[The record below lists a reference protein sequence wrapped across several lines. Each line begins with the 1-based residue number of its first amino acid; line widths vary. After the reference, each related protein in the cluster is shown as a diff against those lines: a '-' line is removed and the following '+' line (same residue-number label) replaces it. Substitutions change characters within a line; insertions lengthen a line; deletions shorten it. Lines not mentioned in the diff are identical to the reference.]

1 MKLQK
6 EIQMGIKI
14 KKISVKNFKLFT
26 NLETMDLDNPSLIVL
41 DGPNGFG
48 KTSFYDS
55 LEILFTGK
63 LRRYSSLSNII
74 DGRQQIN
81 DNPILCNKALLEDE
95 MVIKVELEI
104 NGTTYYLM
112 RKEGCETLANS
123 IDFKT
128 FSLPLYQ
135 LSDYEA
141 NTGDL
146 VDNSET
152 FFNSLLG
159 NDFNKNFGF
168 LNYIEQEDN
177 TYLLK
182 QKDKDR
188 KAYISHLFNTDE
200 INNKIKQLSAVKDKL
215 NGASNNNAK
224 AEYEAILTR
233 KNEYL
238 SNLLTDIEESEYT
251 QLFPEK
257 EIFWDKEDLDFTS
270 SNYSLWLG
278 ENGELNKLIFFINN
292 FEDFENKT
300 FNNELEKLT
309 EDKTSVENL
318 LSFFNFLDEN
328 DDLKN
333 KLIIHNQLEKYV
345 KSFEK
350 GILTVFQEEKIDVP
364 KNIEDIIKLFI
375 DIVEY
380 KAQTIVIKSKIDT
393 SNKLERIL
401 SNIKESRENLI
412 SKYKEYL
419 DDSSDTVCPV
429 CGYDWKEKKDLLDS
443 FENQSTILSELIT
456 SNGGELE
463 SLIQDFDK
471 KFIKPM
477 IIEVNKFFK
486 DNKLDESFINQLQEI
501 KKTEEN
507 LKNLNSSF
515 EKLGI
520 ELSTFFNQEPKTVI
534 DLDEKIIKLKENIK
548 EVKKDFEPE
557 NIKEYFSDYFVRYFD
572 EKKEQLE
579 ILKIEQLIQ
588 KKKYI
593 NWKYGSYQNSEIER
607 LNNEYNEKKGKFD
620 KASQIN
626 KKLEKI
632 IKIYKDELKL
642 YEEKLIKDI
651 EILFHIYSGRIMQD
665 YQNGLGLFIKADKVG
680 IRFIESVKVNSS
692 GIADYDKYDAIFSM
706 SSGQLASLIISF
718 TLALNKRYS
727 KSKLLFIDDPIQTLD
742 ELNIAGFI
750 NLLRNEFYDRQIFM
764 STHEQMI
771 SAYMRYKFQKFG
783 LETMQINF
791 KDKYTN

>member
-1 MKLQK
+1 
-6 EIQMGIKI
+6 MGIKI

-26 NLETMDLDNPSLIVL
+26 NLEIMELDNSSLIVL

-63 LRRYSSLSNII
+63 LRRYSSLSNVI

-81 DNPILCNKALLEDE
+81 DNPILCNKALLGDE

-146 VDNSET
+146 VENSEI

-238 SNLLTDIEESEYT
+238 SNLLTDIAESEYI
-251 QLFPEK
+251 QLFSEK

-292 FEDFENKT
+292 FEDFKNKT

-375 DIVEY
+375 DIAEY
-380 KAQTIVIKSKIDT
+380 KAQIIVIKSKIDT
-393 SNKLERIL
+393 SNKLEKIL
-401 SNIKESRENLI
+401 SNIKESREHLI
-412 SKYKEYL
+412 FKYKEYL
-419 DDSSDTVCPV
+419 EDSSDTVCPV

-443 FENQSTILSELIT
+443 FENQSTILSELII

-477 IIEVNKFFK
+477 IVEVNKFFK

-507 LKNLNSSF
+507 LNNLNSSF

-520 ELSTFFNQEPKTVI
+520 DLSTFFNQYPKTVV
-534 DLDEKIIKLKENIK
+534 DLDERIIKLKENIN
-548 EVKKDFEPE
+548 EIKKDFEPE

-764 STHEQMI
+764 STHEQMM

>member
-1 MKLQK
+1 
-6 EIQMGIKI
+6 MGIKI

-63 LRRYSSLSNII
+63 LRRYSSLSNVI

-81 DNPILCNKALLEDE
+81 DNPILCNKALLGDE

-572 EKKEQLE
+572 EKKEKLE
-579 ILKIEQLIQ
+579 ILKTEQLIQ

-593 NWKYGSYQNSEIER
+593 NWKYSSYQNTEILR
-607 LNNEYNEKKGKFD
+607 LDNEYNTKKEKYD

-626 KKLEKI
+626 KKLSKI
-632 IKIYKDELKL
+632 IKIYNDELKL
-642 YEEKLIKDI
+642 YHEKLIKDI

-665 YQNGLGLFIKADKVG
+665 NQNSLGLFIKADKIG

-692 GIADYDKYDAIFSM
+692 GVADYDKYDAIFSM

-718 TLALNKRYS
+718 TSALNKRYS
-727 KSKLLFIDDPIQTLD
+727 KSKLLFIDDPVQTLD

-750 NLLRNEFYDRQIFM
+750 NLLRNEFSDRQIFM
-764 STHEQMI
+764 STHEQMM

>member
-1 MKLQK
+1 
-6 EIQMGIKI
+6 MGIKI

-26 NLETMDLDNPSLIVL
+26 NLETMDLDNTSLIVL

-380 KAQTIVIKSKIDT
+380 KAQIIVIKSKIDT

-572 EKKEQLE
+572 EKKEKLE
-579 ILKIEQLIQ
+579 ILKTEQLIQ

-593 NWKYGSYQNSEIER
+593 NWKYSSYQNTEILR
-607 LNNEYNEKKGKFD
+607 LDNEYNTKKEKYD

-626 KKLEKI
+626 KKLSKI
-632 IKIYKDELKL
+632 IKIYNDELKL
-642 YEEKLIKDI
+642 YHEKLIKDI

-665 YQNGLGLFIKADKVG
+665 NQNSLGLFIKADKIG

-692 GIADYDKYDAIFSM
+692 GVADYDKYDAIFSM

-727 KSKLLFIDDPIQTLD
+727 KSKLLFIDDPVQTLD

-750 NLLRNEFYDRQIFM
+750 NLLRNEFSDRQIFM
-764 STHEQMI
+764 STHEQMM

>member
-1 MKLQK
+1 
-6 EIQMGIKI
+6 MGIKI

-477 IIEVNKFFK
+477 IVEVNKFFK

-572 EKKEQLE
+572 EKKEKLE
-579 ILKIEQLIQ
+579 ILKTEQLIQ

-593 NWKYGSYQNSEIER
+593 NWKYSSYQNTEILR
-607 LNNEYNEKKGKFD
+607 LDNEYNTKKEKYD

-626 KKLEKI
+626 KKLSKI
-632 IKIYKDELKL
+632 IKIYNDELKL
-642 YEEKLIKDI
+642 YHEKLIKDI

-665 YQNGLGLFIKADKVG
+665 NQNSLGLFIKADKIG

-692 GIADYDKYDAIFSM
+692 GVADYDKYDAIFSM

-727 KSKLLFIDDPIQTLD
+727 KSKLLFIDDPVQTLD

-750 NLLRNEFYDRQIFM
+750 NLLRNEFSDRQIFM
-764 STHEQMI
+764 STHEQMM

>member
-1 MKLQK
+1 
-6 EIQMGIKI
+6 MGIKI

-26 NLETMDLDNPSLIVL
+26 NLETMELDNSSLIVL

-128 FSLPLYQ
+128 FSLPLYR

-146 VDNSET
+146 VENSET

-224 AEYEAILTR
+224 AEYEAILTH

-238 SNLLTDIEESEYT
+238 SKLLTDIEESEYT

-300 FNNELEKLT
+300 FNNELEKLIENET
-309 EDKTSVENL
+309 NVKNL
-318 LSFFNFLDEN
+318 LSFFYFLDKN

-333 KLIIHNQLEKYV
+333 KLNIHNQLEKYV
-345 KSFEK
+345 KNFEK

-364 KNIEDIIKLFI
+364 KNIEDIIKLCI

-380 KAQTIVIKSKIDT
+380 KAQIIVIKSKIDT

-419 DDSSDTVCPV
+419 EDSSDTVCPV
-429 CGYDWKEKKDLLDS
+429 CGYNWKEKKDLLDS
-443 FENQSTILSELIT
+443 FEKQSTILSELIT

-471 KFIKPM
+471 KFIQHM
-477 IIEVNKFFK
+477 IVEVNKFFK

-501 KKTEEN
+501 NKIEEN
-507 LKNLNSSF
+507 LKSLNSNF
-515 EKLGI
+515 ENLGI
-520 ELSTFFNQEPKTVI
+520 DLSTFFNQEPKTVI
-534 DLDEKIIKLKENIK
+534 DLDEKIIKLKENIN
-548 EVKKDFEPE
+548 EIKKDVEPE

-572 EKKEQLE
+572 EKKEKLE
-579 ILKIEQLIQ
+579 LLNTEQLIK

-593 NWKYGSYQNSEIER
+593 NWKYSSYQNSEIER
-607 LNNEYNEKKGKFD
+607 LDNEYNEKKEKYD

-626 KKLEKI
+626 KKLSKI
-632 IKIYKDELKL
+632 IKIYNDELKL
-642 YEEKLIKDI
+642 YQEKLIKDI

-665 YQNGLGLFIKADKVG
+665 YQNGLGLFIKADKIG
-680 IRFIESVKVNSS
+680 IRFIESVKVSSS
-692 GIADYDKYDAIFSM
+692 GVADYDKYDAIFSM

-764 STHEQMI
+764 STHEQMM

-791 KDKYTN
+791 KDKYTE

>member
-1 MKLQK
+1 
-6 EIQMGIKI
+6 MGIKI

-26 NLETMDLDNPSLIVL
+26 SLETIDFVNPNLIVL

-81 DNPILCNKALLEDE
+81 DNPILCNKALLDDE

-104 NGTTYYLM
+104 NDTTYYLM

-123 IDFKT
+123 IDFET

-135 LSDYEA
+135 LSEYEA
-141 NTGDL
+141 DTGDL
-146 VDNSET
+146 VEDSET
-152 FFNSLLG
+152 FFNYLLG

-182 QKDKDR
+182 QKDKVR
-188 KAYISHLFNTDE
+188 KDYISHLFNTDE
-200 INNKIKQLSAVKDKL
+200 ISTKINQLTSVKEKL
-215 NGASNNNAK
+215 NEASNANAK
-224 AEYEAILTR
+224 ADYEDILRR

-270 SNYSLWLG
+270 NNYSLWLG

-309 EDKTSVENL
+309 ENDTNVKNL

-328 DDLKN
+328 DDLKT
-333 KLIIHNQLEKYV
+333 KLNIHNQLEKYV
-345 KSFEK
+345 KNFEK

-375 DIVEY
+375 DIDEY
-380 KAQTIVIKSKIDT
+380 KAKITVIKSKIDT
-393 SNKLERIL
+393 SNKLEKIL

-419 DDSSDTVCPV
+419 EDSSDTVCPV

-443 FENQSTILSELIT
+443 FDRQSEMLSELIT
-456 SNGGELE
+456 NNGGELE
-463 SLIQDFDK
+463 SLIEDFDK
-471 KFIKPM
+471 KFIQPM
-477 IIEVNKFFK
+477 IVEVNKFFK
-486 DNKLDESFINQLQEI
+486 DNKLDEGFINQLQEV
-501 KKTEEN
+501 KKREEN

-520 ELSTFFNQEPKTVI
+520 DLSTFFNQDPKTVVN
-534 DLDEKIIKLKENIK
+534 LDERISKLKENISG
-548 EVKKDFEPE
+548 VKKDFEPE
-557 NIKEYFSDYFVRYFD
+557 NIKEYFSDYYVRYFD
-572 EKKEQLE
+572 EKKEKLE
-579 ILKIEQLIQ
+579 LLKTEQLIQ

-593 NWKYGSYQNSEIER
+593 NWKYSSYQNSEIER
-607 LNNEYNEKKGKFD
+607 LNNEYNTKKEKFD
-620 KASQIN
+620 KALQIN
-626 KKLEKI
+626 KKLSKI

-642 YEEKLIKDI
+642 YQEKLIQDI

-665 YQNGLGLFIKADKVG
+665 YQNGLGLFIKADKIG
-680 IRFIESVKVNSS
+680 IRFIESVQVGSS
-692 GIADYDKYDAIFSM
+692 GIANYDKYDAIFSM

-727 KSKLLFIDDPIQTLD
+727 KSKLLFIDDPVQTLD

-750 NLLRNEFYDRQIFM
+750 NLLRNEFSDRQIFM
-764 STHEQMI
+764 STHEQMM

>member
-1 MKLQK
+1 
-6 EIQMGIKI
+6 MGIKI

-380 KAQTIVIKSKIDT
+380 KAQIIVIKSKIDT

-572 EKKEQLE
+572 EKKEKLE
-579 ILKIEQLIQ
+579 ILKTEQLIQ

-593 NWKYGSYQNSEIER
+593 NWKYSSYQNTEILR
-607 LNNEYNEKKGKFD
+607 LDNEYNTKKEKYD

-626 KKLEKI
+626 KKLSKI
-632 IKIYKDELKL
+632 IKIYNDELKL
-642 YEEKLIKDI
+642 YHEKLIKDI

-665 YQNGLGLFIKADKVG
+665 NQNSLGLFIKADKIG

-692 GIADYDKYDAIFSM
+692 GVADYDKYDAIFSM

-727 KSKLLFIDDPIQTLD
+727 KSKLLFIDDPVQTLD

-750 NLLRNEFYDRQIFM
+750 NLLRNEFSDRQIFM
-764 STHEQMI
+764 STHEQMM

>member
-1 MKLQK
+1 
-6 EIQMGIKI
+6 MGIKI

-26 NLETMDLDNPSLIVL
+26 NLETMDLDNTSLIVL

-380 KAQTIVIKSKIDT
+380 KAQIIVIKSKIDT

-572 EKKEQLE
+572 EKKEKLE
-579 ILKIEQLIQ
+579 ILKTEQLIQ

-593 NWKYGSYQNSEIER
+593 NWKYSFYQNTEILR
-607 LNNEYNEKKGKFD
+607 LDNEYNTKKEKYD

-626 KKLEKI
+626 KKLSKI
-632 IKIYKDELKL
+632 IKIYNDELKL
-642 YEEKLIKDI
+642 YHEKLIKDI

-665 YQNGLGLFIKADKVG
+665 NQNSLGLFIKADKIG

-692 GIADYDKYDAIFSM
+692 GVADYDKYDAIFSM

-727 KSKLLFIDDPIQTLD
+727 KSKLLFIDDPVQTLD

-750 NLLRNEFYDRQIFM
+750 NLLRNEFSDRQIFM
-764 STHEQMI
+764 STHEQMM

>member
-1 MKLQK
+1 
-6 EIQMGIKI
+6 MGIKI

-328 DDLKN
+328 DDLRN

-380 KAQTIVIKSKIDT
+380 KAQIIVIKSKIDT

-572 EKKEQLE
+572 EKKEKLE
-579 ILKIEQLIQ
+579 ILKTEQLIQ

-593 NWKYGSYQNSEIER
+593 NWKYSSYQNTEILR
-607 LNNEYNEKKGKFD
+607 LDNEYNTKKEKYD

-626 KKLEKI
+626 KKLSKI
-632 IKIYKDELKL
+632 IKIYNDELKL
-642 YEEKLIKDI
+642 YHEKLIKDI

-665 YQNGLGLFIKADKVG
+665 NQNSLGLFIKADKIG

-692 GIADYDKYDAIFSM
+692 GVADYDKYDAIFSM

-727 KSKLLFIDDPIQTLD
+727 KSKLLFIDDPVQTLD

-750 NLLRNEFYDRQIFM
+750 NLLRNEFSDRQIFM
-764 STHEQMI
+764 STHEQMM

>member
-1 MKLQK
+1 
-6 EIQMGIKI
+6 MGIKI

-572 EKKEQLE
+572 EKKEKLE
-579 ILKIEQLIQ
+579 ILKTEQLIQ

-593 NWKYGSYQNSEIER
+593 NWKYSSYQNTEILR
-607 LNNEYNEKKGKFD
+607 LDNEYNTKKEKYD

-626 KKLEKI
+626 KKLSKI
-632 IKIYKDELKL
+632 IKIYNDELKL
-642 YEEKLIKDI
+642 YHEKLIKDI

-665 YQNGLGLFIKADKVG
+665 NQNSLGLFIKADKIG

-692 GIADYDKYDAIFSM
+692 GVADYDKYDAIFSM

-727 KSKLLFIDDPIQTLD
+727 KSKLLFIDDPVQTLD

-750 NLLRNEFYDRQIFM
+750 NLLRNEFSDRQIFM
-764 STHEQMI
+764 STHEQMM

>member
-1 MKLQK
+1 
-6 EIQMGIKI
+6 MGIKV
-14 KKISVKNFKLFT
+14 KKISIKNFKLFT
-26 NLETMDLDNPSLIVL
+26 SLETINFVNPSLIVL

-48 KTSFYDS
+48 KTSFFDAI
-55 LEILFTGK
+55 EILFTGK
-63 LRRYSSLSNII
+63 LRRYSLLSNII

-81 DNPILCNKALLEDE
+81 DNPILCNEAMLDDE

-104 NGTTYYLM
+104 NDNTYYLM

-128 FSLPLYQ
+128 FFLPLYQ
-135 LSDYEA
+135 LSSYEA

-146 VDNSET
+146 IDNAEI

-159 NDFNKNFGF
+159 IDFNKNFGF

-188 KAYISHLFNTDE
+188 KTHISHLFNTDE
-200 INNKIKQLSAVKDKL
+200 INNKIKQLTTLKDNL
-215 NGASNNNAK
+215 NKASNANAK
-224 AEYEAILTR
+224 AEYEAILIH
-233 KNEYL
+233 KNDYL

-251 QLFPEK
+251 PLFPEK
-257 EIFWDKEDLDFTS
+257 EILWDKEDLDFTS

-278 ENGELNKLIFFINN
+278 ESGELNKLILLINN
-292 FEDFENKT
+292 FKDFENRA
-300 FNNELEKLT
+300 FNNKLEKLIENET
-309 EDKTSVENL
+309 NVKNL
-318 LSFFNFLDEN
+318 LSFFKFLDES
-328 DDLKN
+328 DELKN
-333 KLIIHNQLEKYV
+333 KLNIQNQLEKYV
-345 KSFEK
+345 KNFEK
-350 GILTVFQEEKIDVP
+350 GILTVFQEEKIDTL
-364 KNIEDIIKLFI
+364 KNIDDILKQFI
-375 DIVEY
+375 DIGQY
-380 KAQTIVIKSKIDT
+380 KAQIIVIKSKIDT
-393 SNKLERIL
+393 SNKLEKLL

-412 SKYKEYL
+412 TKYKEYL
-419 DDSSDTVCPV
+419 QDISDTKCPA
-429 CGYDWKEKKDLLDS
+429 CGYDWKEKKDLLNS
-443 FENQSTILSELIT
+443 FEKQSTILSELIT
-456 SNGGELE
+456 NNGGELE
-463 SLIQDFDK
+463 FLIQNFDK
-471 KFIKPM
+471 KFIQPM
-477 IIEVNKFFK
+477 IVEVNKFFA

-501 KKTEEN
+501 KKIEEN
-507 LKNLNSSF
+507 LKSLNSNF

-520 ELSTFFNQEPKTVI
+520 DLSTFFNQEPKTVI
-534 DLDEKIIKLKENIK
+534 DLDEKIIKLKENIN
-548 EVKKDFEPE
+548 EIKKDFEPE

-572 EKKEQLE
+572 EKKEKLE
-579 ILKIEQLIQ
+579 LLNTEQLIK

-607 LNNEYNEKKGKFD
+607 LDNEYNEKKENFD

-642 YEEKLIKDI
+642 YQEKLIKDI

-727 KSKLLFIDDPIQTLD
+727 KSKLLFIDDPVQTLD

-750 NLLRNEFYDRQIFM
+750 NLLRNEFSDRQIFM
-764 STHEQMI
+764 STHEQMM

>member
-1 MKLQK
+1 
-6 EIQMGIKI
+6 MGIKI

-309 EDKTSVENL
+309 EDKTSVVNL

-380 KAQTIVIKSKIDT
+380 KAQIIVIKSKIDT

-572 EKKEQLE
+572 EKKEKLE
-579 ILKIEQLIQ
+579 ILKTEQLIQ

-593 NWKYGSYQNSEIER
+593 NWKYSSYQNTEILR
-607 LNNEYNEKKGKFD
+607 LDNEYNTKKEKYD

-626 KKLEKI
+626 KKLSKI
-632 IKIYKDELKL
+632 IKIYNDELKL
-642 YEEKLIKDI
+642 YHEKLIKDI

-665 YQNGLGLFIKADKVG
+665 NQNSLGLFIKADKIG

-692 GIADYDKYDAIFSM
+692 GVADYDKYDAIFSM

-727 KSKLLFIDDPIQTLD
+727 KSKLLFIDDPVQTLD

-750 NLLRNEFYDRQIFM
+750 NLLRNEFSDRQIFM
-764 STHEQMI
+764 STHEQMM

>member
-1 MKLQK
+1 
-6 EIQMGIKI
+6 MGIKI

-593 NWKYGSYQNSEIER
+593 NWKYSSYQNTEILR
-607 LNNEYNEKKGKFD
+607 LDNEYNTKKEKYD

-626 KKLEKI
+626 KKLSKI
-632 IKIYKDELKL
+632 IKIYNDELKL
-642 YEEKLIKDI
+642 YHEKLIKDI

-665 YQNGLGLFIKADKVG
+665 NQNSLGLFIKADKIG

-692 GIADYDKYDAIFSM
+692 GVADYDKYDAIFSM

-727 KSKLLFIDDPIQTLD
+727 KSKLLFIDDPVQTLD

-750 NLLRNEFYDRQIFM
+750 NLLRNEFSDRQIFM
-764 STHEQMI
+764 STHEQMM

>member
-1 MKLQK
+1 
-6 EIQMGIKI
+6 MGIKI

-146 VDNSET
+146 VENSEI

-572 EKKEQLE
+572 EKKEKLE
-579 ILKIEQLIQ
+579 ILKTEQLIQ

-593 NWKYGSYQNSEIER
+593 NWKYSSYQNTEILR
-607 LNNEYNEKKGKFD
+607 LDNEYNTKKEKYD

-626 KKLEKI
+626 KKLSKI
-632 IKIYKDELKL
+632 IKIYNDELKL
-642 YEEKLIKDI
+642 YHEKLIKDI

-665 YQNGLGLFIKADKVG
+665 NQNSLGLFIKADKIG

>member
-1 MKLQK
+1 
-6 EIQMGIKI
+6 MGIKI

-26 NLETMDLDNPSLIVL
+26 SLETIDFVNPSLIVL

-81 DNPILCNKALLEDE
+81 DNPILCNKALLDDE

-104 NGTTYYLM
+104 NDTTYYLM

-123 IDFKT
+123 MDFKT

-141 NTGDL
+141 DTGDL
-146 VDNSET
+146 VEESET

-188 KAYISHLFNTDE
+188 KTYISHLFNTDE
-200 INNKIKQLSAVKDKL
+200 INNKIKQLSAVKEKL
-215 NGASNNNAK
+215 NGASNDNAK
-224 AEYEAILTR
+224 AEYESILTH

-238 SNLLTDIEESEYT
+238 SNLLTDIEESEYI

-270 SNYSLWLG
+270 NNYSLWLG
-278 ENGELNKLIFFINN
+278 ENGELNKLILFINN
-292 FEDFENKT
+292 FKDFQNKT

-309 EDKTSVENL
+309 ENETNVKNL
-318 LSFFNFLDEN
+318 LSFFNFLDKN

-333 KLIIHNQLEKYV
+333 KLNTHNQLEKYV
-345 KSFEK
+345 KNFEK

-375 DIVEY
+375 DIDEY
-380 KAQTIVIKSKIDT
+380 KARIIVIKNKIDT
-393 SNKLERIL
+393 SNKLEKIL

-419 DDSSDTVCPV
+419 EDSSDTVCPV

-443 FENQSTILSELIT
+443 FDRQSEMLSELIT
-456 SNGGELE
+456 NNGGELE
-463 SLIQDFDK
+463 TLIQDFNK
-471 KFIKPM
+471 KFIQPM
-477 IIEVNKFFK
+477 IVEVNKFFTN
-486 DNKLDESFINQLQEI
+486 NKLDESFINQLQEV
-501 KKTEEN
+501 KKREEN

-520 ELSTFFNQEPKTVI
+520 DLSTFFNQDPKIVVN
-534 DLDEKIIKLKENIK
+534 LDERISKLKENING
-548 EVKKDFEPE
+548 VKKDFEPE
-557 NIKEYFSDYFVRYFD
+557 NIKEYFSDYFIRYFD
-572 EKKEQLE
+572 EKKEKLE
-579 ILKIEQLIQ
+579 LLKTEQLIQ

-593 NWKYGSYQNSEIER
+593 NWKYSSYQNTEILR
-607 LNNEYNEKKGKFD
+607 LDNEYNTKKEKYD
-620 KASQIN
+620 KALQIN
-626 KKLEKI
+626 KKLSKI

-642 YEEKLIKDI
+642 YQEKLINDI

-665 YQNGLGLFIKADKVG
+665 YQNGLGLFIKADRVG
-680 IRFIESVKVNSS
+680 IRFIESVQVGSS
-692 GIADYDKYDAIFSM
+692 GVADYDKYDAIFSM

-727 KSKLLFIDDPIQTLD
+727 KSKLLFIDDPVQTLD

-750 NLLRNEFYDRQIFM
+750 NLLRNEFFDRQIFM
-764 STHEQMI
+764 STHEQMM
-771 SAYMRYKFQKFG
+771 SAYMRYKFEKFG
-783 LETMQINF
+783 FETMQINF
-791 KDKYTN
+791 KEKYTN

>member
-1 MKLQK
+1 
-6 EIQMGIKI
+6 
-14 KKISVKNFKLFT
+14 
-26 NLETMDLDNPSLIVL
+26 
-41 DGPNGFG
+41 
-48 KTSFYDS
+48 
-55 LEILFTGK
+55 
-63 LRRYSSLSNII
+63 
-74 DGRQQIN
+74 
-81 DNPILCNKALLEDE
+81 
-95 MVIKVELEI
+95 
-104 NGTTYYLM
+104 
-112 RKEGCETLANS
+112 
-123 IDFKT
+123 
-128 FSLPLYQ
+128 
-135 LSDYEA
+135 
-141 NTGDL
+141 
-146 VDNSET
+146 
-152 FFNSLLG
+152 
-159 NDFNKNFGF
+159 
-168 LNYIEQEDN
+168 
-177 TYLLK
+177 
-182 QKDKDR
+182 
-188 KAYISHLFNTDE
+188 
-200 INNKIKQLSAVKDKL
+200 
-215 NGASNNNAK
+215 
-224 AEYEAILTR
+224 
-233 KNEYL
+233 
-238 SNLLTDIEESEYT
+238 
-251 QLFPEK
+251 
-257 EIFWDKEDLDFTS
+257 LDFTS

-292 FEDFENKT
+292 FEDFKNKT

-572 EKKEQLE
+572 EKKR
-579 ILKIEQLIQ
+579 KIRNT
-588 KKKYI
+588 KNRTI
-593 NWKYGSYQNSEIER
+593 NSK
-607 LNNEYNEKKGKFD
+607 
-620 KASQIN
+620 
-626 KKLEKI
+626 EKI
-632 IKIYKDELKL
+632 Y
-642 YEEKLIKDI
+642 
-651 EILFHIYSGRIMQD
+651 
-665 YQNGLGLFIKADKVG
+665 
-680 IRFIESVKVNSS
+680 
-692 GIADYDKYDAIFSM
+692 
-706 SSGQLASLIISF
+706 
-718 TLALNKRYS
+718 
-727 KSKLLFIDDPIQTLD
+727 
-742 ELNIAGFI
+742 
-750 NLLRNEFYDRQIFM
+750 
-764 STHEQMI
+764 
-771 SAYMRYKFQKFG
+771 
-783 LETMQINF
+783 
-791 KDKYTN
+791 

>member
-1 MKLQK
+1 
-6 EIQMGIKI
+6 MGIKI

-26 NLETMDLDNPSLIVL
+26 NLEIMELDNSSLIVL

-63 LRRYSSLSNII
+63 LRRYSSLSNVI

-81 DNPILCNKALLEDE
+81 DNPILCNKALLGDE

-572 EKKEQLE
+572 EKKEKLE
-579 ILKIEQLIQ
+579 ILKTEQLIQ

-593 NWKYGSYQNSEIER
+593 NWKYSSYQNTEILR
-607 LNNEYNEKKGKFD
+607 LDNEYNTKKEKYD

-626 KKLEKI
+626 KKLSKI
-632 IKIYKDELKL
+632 IKIYNDELKL
-642 YEEKLIKDI
+642 YHEKLIKDI

-665 YQNGLGLFIKADKVG
+665 NQNSLGLFIKADKIG

-692 GIADYDKYDAIFSM
+692 GVADYDKYDAIFSM

-718 TLALNKRYS
+718 TSALNKRYS
-727 KSKLLFIDDPIQTLD
+727 KSKLLFIDDPVQTLD

-750 NLLRNEFYDRQIFM
+750 NLLRNEFSDRQIFM
-764 STHEQMI
+764 STHEQMM